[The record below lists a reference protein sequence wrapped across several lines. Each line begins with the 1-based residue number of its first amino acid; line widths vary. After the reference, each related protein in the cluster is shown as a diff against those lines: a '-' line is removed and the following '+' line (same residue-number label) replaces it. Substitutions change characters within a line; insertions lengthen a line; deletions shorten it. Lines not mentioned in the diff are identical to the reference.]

1 MRFITLTTDWGTKDF
16 YVATVKA
23 QLLQLCP
30 DALIVDIS
38 HEIKPFNVVEAAFQI
53 SQAYKSFPEGTIHII
68 GVDSE
73 PIINFGSNE
82 GAFPSVM
89 EFDGHYFVGNDNGF
103 FGTLL
108 RGRKPSAF
116 YRVDDVLSNPNAFRF
131 PTKNILVPVATKIF
145 KNVPLPDFCSEH
157 PSYKSAFAT
166 NPVTETELIKG
177 VIIHFDSFGN
187 AITNIDR
194 DLFDQIGQGA
204 PFVLKFKESNHHDID
219 HISTAYNEVSE
230 GEKVALFSE
239 SGLLTIAINRGANNG
254 AGGAQRLFGLD
265 LGSVVRIHFHPA
277 GSKKSINDLFE

>member
-23 QLLQLCP
+23 QILQQCP

-53 SQAYKSFPEGTIHII
+53 SQAYKSFPEGTVHIL

-73 PIINFGSNE
+73 PIVNFGSDE
-82 GAFPSVM
+82 GAFPSIM

-108 RGRKPSAF
+108 RGRKPAAF
-116 YRVDDVLSNPNAFRF
+116 VRVDDVLSNPNAFRF
-131 PTKNILVPVATKIF
+131 PTKNILVPAATKVF
-145 KNVPLPDFCSEH
+145 KNIPLTDIGSDH
-157 PSYKSAFAT
+157 HSYKTAFAS
-166 NPVTETELIKG
+166 NPVTEAELIKG
-177 VIIHFDSFGN
+177 VVIHFDSFGN

-194 DLFDQIGQGA
+194 ELFEQIGQNA
-204 PFVLKFKESNHHDID
+204 PFILKFKESNDHQID
-219 HISTAYNEVSE
+219 HISTSYNEVPE
-230 GEKVALFSE
+230 GEKVAIFSE

-254 AGGAQRLFGLD
+254 AGGAQRLFGLE

-277 GSKKSINDLFE
+277 GSKNLINDLFV